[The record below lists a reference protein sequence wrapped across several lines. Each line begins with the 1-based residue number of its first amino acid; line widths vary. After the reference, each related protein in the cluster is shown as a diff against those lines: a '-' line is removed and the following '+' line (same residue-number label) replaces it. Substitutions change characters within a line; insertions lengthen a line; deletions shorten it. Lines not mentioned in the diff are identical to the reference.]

1 MDFTEGLAQTVQWYL
16 ANREQAETPP
26 H

>member
-1 MDFTEGLAQTVQWYL
+1 MDFTEGLVQTVQWYL